1 MQLIHI
7 LDDLRKLNFLTGSA
21 VIAIPFRIRR
31 KAVYTANKAEKVA
44 VAPANRHIA
53 RILIVVILFR
63 FILMRCRKLLERGK
77 LTLFVSLHGLM
88 KSLGGRNG
96 KCWDLGPIRKAV
108 MLLFKSHTVRLKIHK
123 FPSGVPDHQRDR
135 ELFRRLKLCLR
146 CLFGLFRL
154 LRFPIRNGLRCL
166 NRFRFLLAARS
177 RAERQQSTGQ
187 NQCRTRFFH
196 VSALP
201 KSAIVSS

>member
-1 MQLIHI
+1 MCLSKFFERRN
-7 LDDLRKLNFLTGSA
+7 LFFF
-21 VIAIPFRIRR
+21 IA
-31 KAVYTANKAEKVA
+31 
-44 VAPANRHIA
+44 
-53 RILIVVILFR
+53 
-63 FILMRCRKLLERGK
+63 
-77 LTLFVSLHGLM
+77 LHGLM
-88 KSLGGRNG
+88 KSLGGRIG
-96 KCWDLGPIRKAV
+96 KPWDLGPIRIAV
-108 MLLFKSHTVRLKIHK
+108 MLLLNPHAVRLEIHK

-166 NRFRFLLAARS
+166 NRFRFLLTARS
-177 RAERQQSTGQ
+177 RAECQQSTGQ